1 MKTEFDQYMGVTCEI
16 IEYQMKHDKEGKMT
30 RFRSKERWD
39 GARLRDIKV
48 EGRLAIQGGPH
59 EGALGVRL

>member
-1 MKTEFDQYMGVTCEI
+1 M
-16 IEYQMKHDKEGKMT
+16 EGKMT
-30 RFRSKERWD
+30 RFRSKDRWD
-39 GARLRDIKV
+39 GARLRDRKV